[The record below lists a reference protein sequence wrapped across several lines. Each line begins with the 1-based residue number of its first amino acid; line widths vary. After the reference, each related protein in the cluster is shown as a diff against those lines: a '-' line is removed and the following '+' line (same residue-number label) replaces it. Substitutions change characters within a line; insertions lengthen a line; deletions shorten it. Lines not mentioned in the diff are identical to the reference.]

1 LDPFYSHQ
9 QNRREG
15 GIVREDD
22 MGDLLWRNMF
32 ENPVTA
38 QLDHRILATTTFF
51 AVCGLFAYSR
61 LSPRIRS
68 LLPRDARKAALGTLH
83 LVSLQV
89 ALGISTLWYL
99 VPTPLAA
106 AHQAGALALLTGVFV
121 LGSRVWVPGR
131 TWRLVQRA
139 VKEASLKGRVQSSTT
154 AAAGR
159 KLGGSAASAP

>member
-1 LDPFYSHQ
+1 AHSNAYFTGLPWKKK
-9 QNRREG
+9 
-15 GIVREDD
+15 IVIYDTLIAKSSVPEIEAV
-22 MGDLLWRNMF
+22 LAH
-32 ENPVTA
+32 E
-38 QLDHRILATTTFF
+38 LDHRILATTTFF